1 METENVKR
9 KGFNGRISIVTRLL
23 GCLSSWVYV
32 VFNSVEPNN
41 PVNSFEPN
49 KGGGS
54 HFIIKDI

>member
-9 KGFNGRISIVTRLL
+9 KGFNGRTSIETRLGIRVTGFGPYSEL
-23 GCLSSWVYV
+23 QTPSS
-32 VFNSVEPNN
+32 EL
-41 PVNSFEPN
+41 N

>member
-9 KGFNGRISIVTRLL
+9 KGFNGRISVATRFGFRVT
-23 GCLSSWVYV
+23 GFG
-32 VFNSVEPNN
+32 FNSKLNTQ
-41 PVNSFEPN
+41 NSKLYLQ